1 MQISSASDH
10 AGFEQKQALVG
21 YLASKGHDV
30 IDRGPDC
37 DDRVDYPDYA
47 ARVAH
52 DVVDGMAER
61 GVLVCG
67 TGIGMAVAANKIDGI
82 RAANVTSPLFAALA
96 REHNDA
102 NVVAVSGRFV
112 DESVNREILDAFV
125 STSFGGGRHAGRV
138 EKIAAL
144 ENE

>member
-1 MQISSASDH
+1 MNISIASDH
-10 AGFEQKQALVG
+10 AGFEQKQALAA
-21 YLASKGHDV
+21 YLRDQGHEV
-30 IDRGPDC
+30 IDRGPGN
-37 DDRVDYPDYA
+37 DDRVDYPDFA
-47 ARVAH
+47 ELVARDVA
-52 DVVDGMAER
+52 GGAAER

-102 NVVAVSGRFV
+102 NVVAVSGRFI

>member
-1 MQISSASDH
+1 MKISIASDH

-67 TGIGMAVAANKIDGI
+67 TGIGMAVAANKVDGI
-82 RAANVTSPLFAALA
+82 RAVNVINPQFAELS

-102 NVVAVSGRFV
+102 NVVTLSGRFV
-112 DESVNREILDAFV
+112 DEGTNRAILDAFLA
-125 STSFGGGRHAGRV
+125 TPFGEGRHAGRV
-138 EKIAAL
+138 AKIMAL
-144 ENE
+144 EAK

>member
-1 MQISSASDH
+1 MWSTAWPSAACS
-10 AGFEQKQALVG
+10 
-21 YLASKGHDV
+21 
-30 IDRGPDC
+30 C
-37 DDRVDYPDYA
+37 A
-47 ARVAH
+47 ARAS
-52 DVVDGMAER
+52 
-61 GVLVCG
+61 
-67 TGIGMAVAANKIDGI
+67 ANKIDGI